1 MGKWSI
7 FDYNAVILGKVTDYM
22 TSFCPAE
29 VRLRVCA
36 CPAQVRVRVCACLV
50 WPGWHSDP
58 GHGSAA
64 APSGSRLDPG
74 SLKYIQKI

>member
-29 VRLRVCA
+29 VRL
-36 CPAQVRVRVCACLV
+36 RVCACLV

-74 SLKYIQKI
+74 SLKYIQNI

>member
-1 MGKWSI
+1 MGKGSI

-36 CPAQVRVRVCACLV
+36 CQCPAQ
-50 WPGWHSDP
+50 G
-58 GHGSAA
+58 
-64 APSGSRLDPG
+64 
-74 SLKYIQKI
+74 